1 MRNLCL
7 SFTLILILL
16 IGSLNPI
23 RAQSVIS
30 GKITDEQN
38 MPVPL
43 ANVLISELSLG
54 TYASNSGAFEFR
66 DVPQGEWELV
76 ISHIGFD
83 PYAIKLMVNKPIVS
97 VDIILKPS
105 ATRMPDVVIMAEGNG
120 MPYLIQLPVR
130 SSNIDA
136 GRIATIPASTM
147 TGLLATLPGIHIQSD
162 FGMYSS
168 SVVNIRGIG
177 SGQTGTL
184 VVLDGVPLNKS
195 DGGSVNWNIIDKDQ
209 LAMVEVIKGPG
220 SALFGSNA
228 MGGVINM
235 VTAMPGTGISARGS
249 VSYGTYNTLEAKL
262 STSGSSTKG
271 KWFWRGF
278 ARLASSDGYVNT
290 PEEIILENDSIV
302 VPVFLNDK
310 SAGATVGY
318 RFNSEQSLELSVH
331 WFEDVRGRGVKIYE
345 ELGANTRRNTLQ
357 SAVRYRAMVRKWRTS
372 ATFYGLMESYLRL
385 NEYYSDGEY
394 KLFEADSRR
403 DDLGIRMLVEKEL
416 RSGRILI
423 LGVESRAGKVEATDT
438 YFTSTDIIV
447 NRGNLDIYALFG
459 QYTLTLP
466 NPRWSLISG
475 LRYDIASFHH
485 AAFSIDYPSYSIEY
499 FTHFQFDEIEPE
511 FWQAINPKLILVF
524 KPDNKQKYYVSLAKG
539 FRAPVLDDMC
549 RTSRTSAG
557 LRAANP
563 FLKPEHVYHAEAGS
577 DWTLPGRMNL
587 EFSLFHTLGDQ
598 FMHPLSNGDS
608 VNLGYT
614 IAPVFQVANIARVS
628 ITGLEADFKVPVGK
642 FISFNGNYTYT
653 HAIIGRF
660 VPSTAAD
667 RDLTGK
673 YLTNIPTHRAV
684 AGADASFRGYR
695 LSVMARYTGSRW
707 IRDDNNFDNIYLM
720 SDRYAPYLLVDV
732 KALRSF
738 RFLTVSIDIENL
750 LNTHYIN
757 NRGYLSPGRII
768 LLKIAG
774 DIFLRPLK

>member
-1 MRNLCL
+1 MRNLCVSITL
-7 SFTLILILL
+7 VLILF
-16 IGSLNPI
+16 IGSLN
-23 RAQSVIS
+23 RTNAQSVIS

-38 MPVPL
+38 TPVQL
-43 ANVLISELSLG
+43 ANVVIPELSLG
-54 TYASNSGAFEFR
+54 TYANSNGVFEFR
-66 DVPQGEWELV
+66 DVPQGEWTLV
-76 ISHIGFD
+76 VSHVGFD
-83 PYAIKLMVNKPIVS
+83 SYHMQLKVNKPKVLMD
-97 VDIILKPS
+97 VILKPS

-120 MPYLIQLPVR
+120 KPYLIQLPVR

-136 GRIATIPASTM
+136 GQIATTPASSM

-168 SVVNIRGIG
+168 SAVNIRGIG

-209 LAMVEVIKGPG
+209 LAMVEVIKGSG

-235 VTAMPGTGISARGS
+235 VTAMPDTGISARGS
-249 VSYGTYNTLEAKL
+249 VSYGTYSTLEAKL
-262 STSGSSTKG
+262 STSGSSPKG

-278 ARLASSDGYVNT
+278 ARLATSDGYVNT

-318 RFNSEQSLELSVH
+318 RFSSEQSLELSVY
-331 WFEDVRGRGVKIYE
+331 WFEDIRGRGVKIYE
-345 ELGANTRRNTLQ
+345 EQGANTRRNTLQ
-357 SAVRYRAMVRKWRTS
+357 SAVRYRAMVGKWRTS
-372 ATFYGLMESYLRL
+372 ATFYGLMENYLRL

-403 DDLGIRMLVEKEL
+403 DDLGIRMLAEKEL

-423 LGVESRAGKVEATDT
+423 WGVESRAGKVDATDT
-438 YFTSTDIIV
+438 YFTSTDIIA

-459 QYTLTLP
+459 QYTFTLP
-466 NPRWSLISG
+466 NPRWRLITG

-499 FTHFQFDEIEPE
+499 FTQFQFDEIEPE
-511 FWQAINPKLILVF
+511 FWQAVNPKLILVF

-563 FLKPEHVYHAEAGS
+563 FLKPEHVYHAEAGI
-577 DWTLPGRMNL
+577 DWTLPGIMNL

-614 IAPVFQVANIARVS
+614 IAPVFQVTNIARVS
-628 ITGLEADFKVPVGK
+628 ITGLEADIRVPMGK

-653 HAIIGRF
+653 QAIIGRF

-673 YLTNIPTHRAV
+673 YLTNIPMHRAV
-684 AGADASFRGYR
+684 AGANAQYRGYR
-695 LSVMARYTGSRW
+695 LSIIARYSGSRW
-707 IRDDNNFDNIYLM
+707 IRDDNGYDNVYLM
-720 SDRYAPYLLVDV
+720 SDKYAPYLLVDV
-732 KALRSF
+732 KIMRSF
-738 RFLTVSIDIENL
+738 GYLSVSFDVENL
-750 LNTHYIN
+750 LNTVYIN
-757 NRGYLSPGRII
+757 SRGYLSPGRMVF
-768 LLKIAG
+768 LKLTSN
-774 DIFLRPLK
+774 FSFKT